1 MKPVETRDMV
11 ATEFTGRDTETGAAI
26 AVVVDDGVVRSVGP
40 AGGDEEMW
48 LSPGLIDLQVNGFR
62 GYDVNSASPDA
73 TDIASLV
80 DVQLREGVTTF
91 APTVVTASEER
102 MIAALRAIAS
112 ARAKR
117 ARAAHA
123 IPFVHVEGPYFSS
136 EDGPRGAHPLEHI
149 RAPSLT
155 EFERWQDASGGLV
168 GLVTM
173 SPHFLEAPAY
183 IAELTSR
190 GVHVA
195 IGHTHAGRDA
205 IMAAVA
211 AGARLSTHL
220 GNGAHSQLPRHPNY
234 LWTQLAEDRLTA
246 TFIADGHHL
255 PADTLVAMLRA
266 KGTDRSILVSDSVNL
281 GGLPAGIYK
290 TPAGA
295 LVKANENGRLELL
308 GMPYLAG
315 ATRSLN
321 ECVALAT
328 KLGRISLAQAI
339 RMATVNPGRFAQGRG
354 RIVPG
359 APADLVRFRWAPEDE
374 RLQIVSVIAA
384 GEPVV

>member
-1 MKPVETRDMV
+1 MV

-266 KGTDRSILVSDSVNL
+266 KGTDRSILVSDSVKTR
-281 GGLPAGIYK
+281 GCRSCQSSPPASQSFD
-290 TPAGA
+290 
-295 LVKANENGRLELL
+295 LL
-308 GMPYLAG
+308 GA
-315 ATRSLN
+315 RSKNMGVLWSH
-321 ECVALAT
+321 LLL
-328 KLGRISLAQAI
+328 LGRQ
-339 RMATVNPGRFAQGRG
+339 PFAYGSILDHLRG
-354 RIVPG
+354 R
-359 APADLVRFRWAPEDE
+359 A
-374 RLQIVSVIAA
+374 
-384 GEPVV
+384 